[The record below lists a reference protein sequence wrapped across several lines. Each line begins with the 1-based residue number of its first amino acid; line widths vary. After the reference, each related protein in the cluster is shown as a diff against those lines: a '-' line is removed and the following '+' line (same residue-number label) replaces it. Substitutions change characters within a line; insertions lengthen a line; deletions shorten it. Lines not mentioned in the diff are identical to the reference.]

1 MGSRSRRAAA
11 AVTAATC
18 AGGALLW
25 TASTASA
32 DAAYEALARA
42 DGFEL
47 TISNP
52 SIPTGIDIEGGG
64 PGATAHQSSLGVRDA
79 DAQFP
84 YAGQSVPGLPGT
96 ASALF
101 GFPAPAYPFIAATNA
116 GSRPA
121 KVAYPGVRLEAES
134 GDFTTRANALIGDTG
149 SFGAESAAKVD
160 EARNGDVTAS
170 ASTSAS
176 GLDLG
181 SYATLSDVRSVAEVV
196 ANGASGELTRYS
208 TTSIGRIS
216 VPGLNITI
224 PAQSPGAVPIPIP
237 IPGVPNQ
244 DPIAFPPFPIPA
256 GGTTLHD
263 PDIGIQNGYFTVTQ
277 LEEGKPQT
285 YLLPA
290 DAALKGFE
298 AAGITITFQA
308 PQKLDGGIIS
318 GTYRFTWTAPA
329 PPDNE
334 YYNGETKFTQTTGLV
349 VANVDLQPIQ
359 DATDFGTS
367 PGVAPA
373 GLAASGLPAVTGADG
388 VAAPG
393 VLPVTAP
400 GSAVPG
406 TDTVTLSAQPG
417 TGALAA
423 DGVDGTAGGADYIY
437 LLAVLAAG
445 VGLLAT
451 MAFSVLGVRS

>member
-1 MGSRSRRAAA
+1 MASRLHRAGAAA
-11 AVTAATC
+11 TAAGL

-25 TASTASA
+25 SATTAHA

-47 TISNP
+47 NISNP

-64 PGATAHQSSLGVRDA
+64 PGATARQSNLGVRDA
-79 DAQFP
+79 NAQFP
-84 YAGQSVPGLPGT
+84 FTGESVPGLPGT
-96 ASALF
+96 LGALF
-101 GFPAPAYPFIAATNA
+101 GVPVVSYPFIAATNA

-121 KVAYPGVRLEAES
+121 TVTYPGVKLTAES
-134 GDFTTRANALIGDTG
+134 GDFTTRADSIVGDSG
-149 SFGAESAAKVD
+149 SFGAESLARVD

-181 SYATLSDVRSVAEVV
+181 TYATLSDVRSVAEVV
-196 ANGASGELTRYS
+196 ANGTTGTLSRFT

-216 VPGLNITI
+216 VPGLNFTI
-224 PAQSPGAVPIPIP
+224 PAQTPGQYPIPIP

-244 DPIAFPPFPIPA
+244 DPIPFPPFPVPA

-277 LEEGKPQT
+277 LQEGKKET
-285 YLLPA
+285 YVVPA

-298 AAGITITFQA
+298 AAGMKITFQA
-308 PQKLDGGIIS
+308 PQQLDGGVIS

-329 PPDNE
+329 PPAND

-349 VANVDLQPIQ
+349 IANVDLQPIQ
-359 DATDFGTS
+359 AATDFGAV
-367 PGVAPA
+367 PGVAPS
-373 GLAASGLPAVTGADG
+373 GLDAAGLPAVAPVPAVD
-388 VAAPG
+388 AAALLPG
-393 VLPVTAP
+393 TVP
-400 GSAVPG
+400 GAVPG
-406 TDTVTLSAQPG
+406 AAPTDTVSLSAQPG
-417 TGALAA
+417 AVA
-423 DGVDGTAGGADYIY
+423 VDPIGGADHIF
-437 LLAVLAAG
+437 LVVVLVMGA
-445 VGLLAT
+445 GLLGT
-451 MAFSVLGVRS
+451 LAFSVLGVRS